1 LSTTAHAGKV
11 GGADDVDMSSTTV
24 KSSTTAAFLVQAAI
38 SFGVSLAACVIGI
51 AYLPVGGWI
60 RAFLGLALL
69 YAVTSTFTLA
79 KCVRDRQE
87 TATVAGRVD
96 QARLDKLLAEHD
108 PFKVDT

>member
-1 LSTTAHAGKV
+1 LSTTAHAGDV
-11 GGADDVDMSSTTV
+11 GRVEDADMSATV
-24 KSSTTAAFLVQAAI
+24 KSSTTPAFLVQAAI
-38 SFGVSLAACVIGI
+38 SFGVSVVACMIGI

-69 YAVTSTFTLA
+69 YVVTSTFTLA

-87 TATVAGRVD
+87 TATITGRVD
-96 QARLDKLLAEHD
+96 QARLDRLLAEHD

>member
-1 LSTTAHAGKV
+1 MW
-11 GGADDVDMSSTTV
+11 DMSTTV

-38 SFGVSLAACVIGI
+38 SFGVSLVASLIGI

-60 RAFLGLALL
+60 RAFLGLALV

-79 KCVRDRQE
+79 KCVRDRQD
-87 TATVAGRVD
+87 TATIAGRVD

-108 PFKVDT
+108 PFKVDP